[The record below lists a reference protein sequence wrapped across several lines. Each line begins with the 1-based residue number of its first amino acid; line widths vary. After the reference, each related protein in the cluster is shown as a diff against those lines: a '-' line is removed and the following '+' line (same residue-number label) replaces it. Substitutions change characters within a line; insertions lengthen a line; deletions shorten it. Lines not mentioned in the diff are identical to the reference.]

1 MLRLLL
7 LVAAAAAAFVAGSD
21 VLLRVRLRL
30 LCPVLL
36 PTASVL
42 AAAVAAAAAAAAG
55 ASVGLDCWE
64 VRSHTH
70 KPQKECPL
78 AGSSSDGILLC
89 YLRRRQS

>member
-7 LVAAAAAAFVAGSD
+7 LVAAAAVATFVAGSD

-42 AAAVAAAAAAAAG
+42 AAAAAAAG

-78 AGSSSDGILLC
+78 AGSSSD
-89 YLRRRQS
+89 